1 MKIAILDD
9 YQNVALTM
17 ADWSRA
23 EGNSEIT
30 VSPTVPWNQTP
41 WSRGFRP
48 WPWPLVFLVG
58 F

>member
-1 MKIAILDD
+1 
-9 YQNVALTM
+9 M

-30 VSPTVPWNQTP
+30 GSPTVPWNQTP